1 MPVYQFE
8 AMDRTGQEIRDV
20 IDAPSEEE
28 AQNTI
33 RQMGYFVTKLSLKK
47 GVQAKAVG
55 KKRKRPFAMGGAKT
69 KHICTFTR
77 QLSILQD
84 AGLPILRSLKILENN
99 QKPGKLKNA
108 LMDVCDE
115 IETGSTLSESMS
127 KCPKVFSRLYV
138 NMVKAGEAG
147 GALETI
153 LQRLSE
159 FLERSESLKRKVKG
173 AMIYPVA
180 VVCVAIGILAG
191 IMFFIVPTFKK
202 MFDEFELKLPAATQ
216 LLMAMSEYVVSYYWL
231 MFLLPICCWLV
242 GKIIRKFK
250 HGRMGYDQFI
260 IKVPLFGGLIEKN
273 ILART
278 TRTLGTLVTSGVPIL
293 EALNITR
300 ETSGNAMFERI
311 FTKVTEAIREG
322 EVISKPMKE
331 NSVPGFHPL
340 ALFYWAWTGAFPGI
354 MIMSVALTSGRGVNA
369 KKDASGQIVKAVV
382 KKGAKADDGSA
393 LIMVGLMGI
402 GIGVVVATLLYLM
415 KMNSRVM
422 DDLVVNMIDVGEETG
437 ELDTMLYKIADNYD
451 EEVSVMTEGLT
462 KLIEPM
468 LIVFLGVAV
477 GFIVISLFMPLIS
490 LITGLSGPGK

>member
-1 MPVYQFE
+1 MPMYQFE

-20 IDAPSEEE
+20 IEAPSEEE

-47 GVQAKAVG
+47 GTAAAAGVKAK
-55 KKRKRPFAMGGAKT
+55 KKRGFAIGGAKT

-99 QKPGKLKNA
+99 QKPGKLKYT
-108 LMDVCDE
+108 LQDVCEE
-115 IETGSTLSESMS
+115 IETGLTLSEAMA
-127 KCPKVFSRLYV
+127 KAPKVFSRLYV
-138 NMVKAGEAG
+138 NMIKAGEAG

-153 LQRLSE
+153 LQRLAE
-159 FLERSESLKRKVKG
+159 FLESAESLKRKVKG
-173 AMIYPVA
+173 ALIYPIA
-180 VVCVAIGILAG
+180 VVLVAIGILAG

-202 MFDEFELKLPAATQ
+202 MFDEFELKLPPPTL
-216 LLMAMSEYVVSYYWL
+216 LLMAMSDYVVNYFWL
-231 MFLLPICCWLV
+231 MFLLPICCWLI

-250 HGRMGYDQFI
+250 HGRMGFDQFI
-260 IKVPLFGGLIEKN
+260 IKVPIFGSLIERN

-278 TRTLGTLVTSGVPIL
+278 TRTLGTLITSGVPIL

-300 ETSGNAMFERI
+300 ETAGNAMFERI
-311 FTKVTEAIREG
+311 FNKVIEAIREG
-322 EVISKPMKE
+322 DVIAKPMKE
-331 NSVPGFHPL
+331 HSSPGFHPM
-340 ALFYWAWTGAFPGI
+340 ALFYWCWMGAFPGI
-354 MIMSVALTSGRGVNA
+354 MMMSVALTAGKGVKQGGKA
-369 KKDASGQIVKAVV
+369 GSKAAAASAGDQ
-382 KKGAKADDGSA
+382 
-393 LIMVGLMGI
+393 LIMISAVTI
-402 GIGVVVATLLYLM
+402 GAGVVGMALWYLLRM
-415 KMNSRVM
+415 KTRVI

-451 EEVSVMTEGLT
+451 EEVRVMTEGLT

-490 LITGLSGPGK
+490 LITSLS

>member
-1 MPVYQFE
+1 MPMYQFE

-47 GVQAKAVG
+47 GVAAKAAVG
-55 KKRKRPFAMGGAKT
+55 QKRKRPFAMGGAKT

-99 QKPGKLKNA
+99 SKPGKLKNA

-127 KCPKVFSRLYV
+127 KCPKVFNRLYV

-153 LQRLSE
+153 LQRLAE

-180 VVCVAIGILAG
+180 VVFVATAILAG

-202 MFDEFELKLPAATQ
+202 MFDEFELKLPAPTQ
-216 LLMAMSEYVVSYYWL
+216 LLMAMSDYVVNYFWL
-231 MFLLPICCWLV
+231 MILLPVCVWLV
-242 GKIIRKFK
+242 GKIVRKFK
-250 HGRMGYDQFI
+250 HGRMGFDMFI
-260 IKVPLFGGLIEKN
+260 IKVPIFGGLVEKN

-293 EALNITR
+293 EAINITR

-311 FTKVTEAIREG
+311 FSKVNDAIREG
-322 EVISKPMKE
+322 DVIAKPMKE
-331 NSVPGFHPL
+331 NSIPGFHPL
-340 ALFYWAWTGAFPGI
+340 ALFYWAWMGAFPGI
-354 MIMSVALTSGRGVNA
+354 MVLSVALTAGRGISSQA
-369 KKDASGQIVKAVV
+369 GSKGL
-382 KKGAKADDGSA
+382 KKGAKAAGNS
-393 LIMVGLMGI
+393 LPEVGLGI
-402 GIGVVVATLLYLM
+402 LIAGVVVCCLMYLM
-415 KMNSRVM
+415 KMKSRVI
-422 DDLVVNMIDVGEETG
+422 DDLVVNMVDVGEETG

-462 KLIEPM
+462 KLIEPL

-490 LITGLSGPGK
+490 LITSLSGAK